1 MEDRLIAG
9 GVAGLAGSLV
19 MVGLDYL
26 VNLIPG
32 VSTNLLL
39 AASAILSTDVELGTV
54 TGNVTGFIIHL
65 ICGSILGVIFI
76 FLLEITK
83 YRFVLLKGFLFGI
96 GAWFIVCGMIARLL
110 NLPIQDKFIDN
121 LFMLLIHIP
130 FGLTTAF
137 VIKNYVKYS
146 VRETE

>member
-76 FLLEITK
+76 FCWKSRNT
-83 YRFVLLKGFLFGI
+83 VLS
-96 GAWFIVCGMIARLL
+96 C
-110 NLPIQDKFIDN
+110 
-121 LFMLLIHIP
+121 
-130 FGLTTAF
+130 
-137 VIKNYVKYS
+137 
-146 VRETE
+146 